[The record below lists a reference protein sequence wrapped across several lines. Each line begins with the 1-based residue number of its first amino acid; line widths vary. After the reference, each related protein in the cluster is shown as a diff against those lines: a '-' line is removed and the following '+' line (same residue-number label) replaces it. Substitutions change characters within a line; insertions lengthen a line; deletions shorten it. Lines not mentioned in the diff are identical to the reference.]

1 MGGLES
7 PRWSVATEQASWVF
21 FPPPICVFGGLGR
34 QLSMKGRGAH
44 IQARVQVLAPGVAQ
58 PPGMGSVGQGGRS
71 PTPRPAESLPGQSVD
86 PLHPL
91 VVGVKGR
98 LEVGLGSVGHPHP
111 LQGIVPALHE
121 VQGDLV
127 GTEEGPRSLGA
138 LREPG

>member
-7 PRWSVATEQASWVF
+7 PRWSVATEQASWVLL
-21 FPPPICVFGGLGR
+21 PPPICVFWGL
-34 QLSMKGRGAH
+34 LSMKGRGAH
-44 IQARVQVLAPGVAQ
+44 IPARVQVLVPGTAQ
-58 PPGMGSVGQGGRS
+58 PLGMGSVGQGGRL

-91 VVGVKGR
+91 VVGVKGG

-127 GTEEGPRSLGA
+127 GTEQGPRSLGA